1 MTVETF
7 NPKQTTTLETPAKT
21 LAAQEASSAKIEAKA
36 GSKVG
41 FVSLG

>member
-7 NPKQTTTLETPAKT
+7 KPNKTTTLETPIKILEADSPVQKT
-21 LAAQEASSAKIEAKA
+21 KGTRI
-36 GSKVG
+36 G